1 MESIIIKVSE
11 KEMVSNVQWY
21 LFHTAKTSLSS
32 NKRAGTFKKYFN
44 YFFSVAMGLGYWQ
57 PKKMEKEG
65 KSKKSLNHKFPQQQ
79 LLITF
84 TLFLIKNLNF
94 LNLFSKG
101 IVHSAM

>member
-57 PKKMEKEG
+57 PKENGKRGKKQEKF
-65 KSKKSLNHKFPQQQ
+65 KPQ
-79 LLITF
+79 ISTTATF
-84 TLFLIKNLNF
+84 NYIYTLPHQKPE
-94 LNLFSKG
+94 FS
-101 IVHSAM
+101 